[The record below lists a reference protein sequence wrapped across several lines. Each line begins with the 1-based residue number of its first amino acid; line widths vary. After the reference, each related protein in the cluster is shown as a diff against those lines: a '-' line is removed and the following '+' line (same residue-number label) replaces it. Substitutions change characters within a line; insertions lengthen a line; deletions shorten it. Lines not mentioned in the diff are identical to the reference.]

1 MKYKIKYQEKN
12 KIKSITIEAK
22 DYNELINS
30 KLYPNN
36 IISIKEPLD
45 IRNLLTPIN
54 NINKKDIYELFNQ
67 LNLMLSSNITISEA
81 ISLLLQTKQKK
92 EIEEVLLLLQN
103 SINNSIPIDIALRRY
118 KKVIGETSIL
128 FLKLGIENG
137 NIKESINSL
146 VKLNEQNT
154 ITKSK
159 LKDILNYPII
169 LISSLFI
176 AIGMIFIYV
185 IPNFQY
191 VFEILGDNLPLST
204 KILLWLQDI
213 VQNYYMFFILLPFII
228 YFSLLFLYKKY
239 KLFFDRMILSNIP
252 ILSALIKSYNL
263 YKLFLAISII
273 VKSKYQFQ
281 IAIENSKN
289 IIENNYIKLNM
300 KKIIGD
306 IRSGSSI
313 ADAFKNTKIFDD
325 LTIKLLYTAQ
335 YTNNYENI
343 LNDISNLH
351 KQNFENSI
359 KKFSSFIE
367 PAIILLISMIVLW
380 LVLAVMVP
388 MWDMS
393 SAIN

>member
-22 DYNELINS
+22 DHNELINS

-191 VFEILGDNLPLST
+191 VFKILGDNLPLST

-300 KKIIGD
+300 KKIIDD